1 MRQWRDRSR
10 INDIYI
16 KLYVH
21 LIIFL
26 LTLSTLGNIG
36 ERNSSI
42 LKKPTRFLLDLNM
55 PRIKSVIKGLRI
67 LEFIASSASP
77 PTPVQIARALGINRT
92 TVYHFI
98 QTLESEGY
106 VTKDEQTNAYLLGLK
121 ILPLVG
127 KVLDGN
133 KLRIESLPYLQGLNR
148 KLEERVNLGILY
160 DSEVLFLAGIEK
172 PSLPMM
178 YSHFGKKAPAHCC
191 SIGKII
197 LAYLPENEVERVID
211 QKPLVRYT
219 ENTITDRLIFK
230 RHLSEIR
237 SLGYAVDNAEHISGE
252 YCIATLI
259 KGEEGRGVGALSA
272 SSDDLEKINGHLDDL
287 FETAEIISHLM
298 GFRVR

>member
-1 MRQWRDRSR
+1 
-10 INDIYI
+10 
-16 KLYVH
+16 
-21 LIIFL
+21 
-26 LTLSTLGNIG
+26 
-36 ERNSSI
+36 
-42 LKKPTRFLLDLNM
+42 M
-55 PRIKSVIKGLRI
+55 PIVKSVIKGLKI
-67 LEFIASSASP
+67 LEFIADSASP
-77 PTPVQIARALGINRT
+77 PTPVQIAKALGINRT

-106 VTKDEQTNAYLLGLK
+106 LTKDGQANAYLLGLK

-127 KVLDGN
+127 KALDCN

-172 PSLPMM
+172 PSLPLM

-197 LAYLPENEVERVID
+197 LAYLPEHEVERVVN
-211 QKPLVRYT
+211 QKPLVRFT
-219 ENTITDRLIFK
+219 ENTITDLSLFK

-237 SLGYAVDNAEHISGE
+237 SQGYAIDNAEHISGE
-252 YCIATLI
+252 YCIAALI
-259 KGEEGRGVGALSA
+259 KGEEGRGIGGISA
-272 SSDDLEKINGHLDDL
+272 SSDDLGKINQHLDDL

-298 GFRVR
+298 GFRAR

>member
-1 MRQWRDRSR
+1 
-10 INDIYI
+10 
-16 KLYVH
+16 
-21 LIIFL
+21 
-26 LTLSTLGNIG
+26 
-36 ERNSSI
+36 
-42 LKKPTRFLLDLNM
+42 M
-55 PRIKSVIKGLRI
+55 PLIKSVIKGLKT
-67 LEFIASSASP
+67 LEFIANSTTP
-77 PTPVQIARALGINRT
+77 PTPLQISNALGLNRT
-92 TVYHFI
+92 TVYHLI

-106 VTKDEQTNAYLLGLK
+106 VTKENQANAYVLGLK

-127 KVLDGN
+127 KVLDCN

-197 LAYLPENEVERVID
+197 LAYMSEQEVQRVINE
-211 QKPLVRYT
+211 KPLVRFT
-219 ENTITDRLIFK
+219 ENTITDLSLFQ

-237 SLGYAVDNAEHISGE
+237 SQGYAIDNAEHISGE

-259 KGEEGRGVGALSA
+259 KGEEGRGIGAVSA
-272 SSDDLEKINGHLDDL
+272 SSDNLEKINQHLDDL